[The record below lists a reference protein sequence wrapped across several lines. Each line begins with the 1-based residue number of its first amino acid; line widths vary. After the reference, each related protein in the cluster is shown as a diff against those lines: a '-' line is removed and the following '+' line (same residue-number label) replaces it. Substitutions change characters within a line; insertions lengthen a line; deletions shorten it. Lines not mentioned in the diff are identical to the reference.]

1 MNRTILDTIKSPA
14 TLLFIGGFAV
24 AVLAFFIKETVF
36 YPLKATCISP
46 VSFYSIDHDDNWAL
60 TRGVYRTYRE
70 GLSEGRIVYIGTLT
84 HFQKDIP
91 KEYPIPI
98 LREVRFEG
106 ALKGNL
112 LRITVTGQ
120 NRRLGDQSSDEQ
132 VIKYVF
138 PHIAAGDVY
147 TSALY
152 SLDGKAVATGT
163 EAAPRV
169 MCIN

>member
-24 AVLAFFIKETVF
+24 AMLAFLIKETVF

-46 VSFYSIDHDDNWAL
+46 VSYYSIDDDENWAL
-60 TRGVYRTYRE
+60 ARGVYRTYRE

-84 HFQKDIP
+84 HFEKDTP
-91 KEYPIPI
+91 KAYPIPI
-98 LREVRFEG
+98 LREVRFDG

-120 NRRLGDQSSDEQ
+120 NRRLGDQSSEEQ
-132 VIKYVF
+132 VINYVF
-138 PHIAAGDVY
+138 PHINIGDVY
-147 TSALY
+147 TTALY
-152 SLDGKAVATGT
+152 LLDGKAIASGS